1 MRGCKEGFT
10 EVGGDCWLNFV
21 FRTESF
27 ALANVVFGLVVLP
40 QRPPLLSLMVLV
52 YSAGTLHIGHA
63 HLCRGLLR
71 PRVSVGIAP
80 HCFSTLF
87 IF

>member
-40 QRPPLLSLMVLV
+40 QRPP
-52 YSAGTLHIGHA
+52 
-63 HLCRGLLR
+63 
-71 PRVSVGIAP
+71 
-80 HCFSTLF
+80 
-87 IF
+87 